1 MENAFKKKKHRSLY
15 VVHPKPTP
23 SIQSSVQ
30 SIPSSSTMPQL
41 SPRTS
46 QRKKHVTVTWFKSP
60 HETEVDVQ
68 NNPSNMDEKHQTF
81 RFIWKT
87 KKKPGPWLNHHY
99 SNPGPTPQKMGL
111 LRPGQVKLH
120 LHTVGSSTGRGEDL
134 IFPRTSL
141 SSLGLRENI

>member
-1 MENAFKKKKHRSLY
+1 MFKIIPQTWMRNIKHFGLSEKQKK
-15 VVHPKPTP
+15 T
-23 SIQSSVQ
+23 
-30 SIPSSSTMPQL
+30 
-41 SPRTS
+41 
-46 QRKKHVTVTWFKSP
+46 
-60 HETEVDVQ
+60 
-68 NNPSNMDEKHQTF
+68 
-81 RFIWKT
+81 
-87 KKKPGPWLNHHY
+87 GPWLNHHY